1 MINNFYRD
9 LHVAPHAHPG
19 VIKAAYRALC
29 KTYHPDLNPSA
40 ESTAIIQRVNVAH
53 ETLGNPESRKAF
65 DEEIQSFDDF
75 EDLDDFED
83 EKDEDLTEEELRVEV
98 EEYIAEHLD
107 LNDDDRM
114 ILSGMTDEQLI
125 EIMES
130 FKQKPHSDIFR
141 KLMWGIE
148 KWLGLFE
155 QFDPDR

>member
-9 LHVAPHAHPG
+9 LHVAPHAHPE

-29 KTYHPDLNPSA
+29 KIYHLDLNPSA
-40 ESTAIIQRVNVAH
+40 ESTVIIQRVNVAY

-75 EDLDDFED
+75 EDL
-83 EKDEDLTEEELRVEV
+83 
-98 EEYIAEHLD
+98 
-107 LNDDDRM
+107 NDDERM

-141 KLMWGIE
+141 KLMWGIAPTLLLSSI
-148 KWLGLFE
+148 WFWA
-155 QFDPDR
+155 